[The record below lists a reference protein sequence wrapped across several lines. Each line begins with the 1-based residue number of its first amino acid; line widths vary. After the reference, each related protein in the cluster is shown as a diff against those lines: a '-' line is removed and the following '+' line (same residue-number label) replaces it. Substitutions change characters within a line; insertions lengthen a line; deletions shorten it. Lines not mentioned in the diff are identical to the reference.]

1 MTSVVLILHKHSP
14 FLTNLPKTIGACL
27 AKARDKPERASSP
40 QATRCVFAM
49 TLQQFLSVTKDVP
62 PAKVTHAMDTVLAGG
77 PPPCTPP
84 EHLRFRALVWLE
96 LQGRLEHP
104 A

>member
-1 MTSVVLILHKHSP
+1 
-14 FLTNLPKTIGACL
+14 
-27 AKARDKPERASSP
+27 
-40 QATRCVFAM
+40 M

-77 PPPCTPP
+77 PPPQTTS
-84 EHLRFRALVWLE
+84 EYLRFRALVWLE
-96 LQGRLEHP
+96 LQGRLEHT